1 MDNSKFNIILCWMA
15 MICGNIADGWMSIMY
30 FSIATAYAIL
40 AIILN
45 KE

>member
-15 MICGNIADGWMSIMY
+15 MICGNIADGWLAIMY
-30 FSIATAYAIL
+30 FSIAIACAIF